1 MRTLWLFLRRYNA
14 FFWFILFFG
23 FSMFLV
29 VKNNTFQRASA
40 LNSSNRIIGNI
51 YAKVN
56 SWKSYLSLTETND
69 ALVKENASL
78 RAKLENYLTTDS
90 VPMLKRPTIDSSD
103 FGRYEFIIA
112 SVTNNSIHQK
122 SNYLTLNKGSLDG
135 IEKGMGVIAPNGVVG
150 IILNVTPHFSTV
162 QSLLHPDTKISVT
175 LENTDIFGS
184 LVWGNN
190 VDYRFAM
197 VKEIPNHVKV
207 KKAEKVYTSGYSAH
221 FPKGILVGAVV
232 ETGIS
237 SGDSFL
243 DLRIL
248 LSTNFSNLQHVYVV
262 KDLLA
267 KELQQVEATNQ
278 DNG

>member
-1 MRTLWLFLRRYNA
+1 MKSLWLFLRRYNA

-29 VKNNTFQRASA
+29 VTNNTFQRASA
-40 LNSSNRIIGNI
+40 LNSSNSFIGNI
-51 YAKVN
+51 YEKIN

-69 ALVKENASL
+69 GLVKENANL

-90 VPMLKRPTIDSSD
+90 VKMLQPAIDSSD
-103 FGRYEFIIA
+103 FGRYEFITA
-112 SVTNNSIHQK
+112 SVINNSIHRK
-122 SNYLTLNKGSLDG
+122 SNYLTLSKGSLDG
-135 IEKGMGVIAPNGVVG
+135 IEKGMGVLAPNGVVG
-150 IILNVTPHFSTV
+150 IVLNVTPHFSTV

-175 LENTDIFGS
+175 LDHSDVFGS

-207 KKAEKVYTSGYSAH
+207 KTAEKVFTSDYSGH

-248 LSTNFSNLQHVYVV
+248 LSTNFSNLDHVYVV
-262 KDLLA
+262 KDRLA
-267 KELQQVEATNQ
+267 KELKQLEETNQ

>member
-1 MRTLWLFLRRYNA
+1 MRNLWLFLTRYNA

-23 FSMFLV
+23 FSLFLV
-29 VKNNTFQRASA
+29 VKNNSFQRSSA
-40 LNSSNRIIGNI
+40 LNSSNRVIGNI
-51 YAKVN
+51 YQKVN
-56 SWKSYLSLTETND
+56 SWKSYLSLTEVNQ
-69 ALVKENASL
+69 ALVKENANL
-78 RAKLENYLTTDS
+78 RSRLENYVSTDS
-90 VPMLKRPTIDSSD
+90 VKNATLPKIDSSD
-103 FGRYEFIIA
+103 FGRYEFITA
-112 SVTNNSIHQK
+112 RVTNNSIHQK

-150 IILNVTPHFSTV
+150 IILNVSPHFSTV

-175 LENTDIFGS
+175 LGNTDVFGS

-190 VDYRFAM
+190 VDYRFAT

-207 KKAEKVYTSGYSAH
+207 KTAEKLYTSGYSEH

-232 ETGIS
+232 KSGIA

-262 KDLLA
+262 KDLLG
-267 KELQQVEATNQ
+267 KELKQLEETNQ

>member
-1 MRTLWLFLRRYNA
+1 MRNLWLFLRRYNA

-29 VKNNTFQRASA
+29 VTNNSFQRASA
-40 LNSSNRIIGNI
+40 LNSSNSVIGHI
-51 YAKVN
+51 YEKVN

-69 ALVKENASL
+69 QLVKENASL
-78 RAKLENYLTTDS
+78 RTQLENYLTTDTVAMAKS
-90 VPMLKRPTIDSSD
+90 PVIDSSE

-122 SNYLTLNKGSLDG
+122 SNYLTLNKGSLAG
-135 IEKGMGVIAPNGVVG
+135 IEKGMGVLAPNGVVG
-150 IILNVTPHFSTV
+150 IVLNVTPHFSTV

-175 LENTDIFGS
+175 LANTDVFGS
-184 LVWGNN
+184 LVWGSN

-207 KKAEKVYTSGYSAH
+207 KTAEKVYTSGYSGH

-248 LSTNFSNLQHVYVV
+248 LSTNFSNLHHVYVV
-262 KDLLA
+262 KDLFS
-267 KELQQVEATNQ
+267 KELKQLEETNQ

>member
-1 MRTLWLFLRRYNA
+1 MRNLWLFLRRYNA

-23 FSMFLV
+23 FSVFLV
-29 VKNNTFQRASA
+29 VTNNTFQRASA
-40 LNSSNRIIGNI
+40 LNSSNHIIGHI
-51 YAKVN
+51 YEKVN

-69 ALVKENASL
+69 QLVKENVSL
-78 RAKLENYLTTDS
+78 RTQLENYLTTDTVAMAKS
-90 VPMLKRPTIDSSD
+90 PVIDSSE

-122 SNYLTLNKGSLDG
+122 SNYLTINKGSLAG
-135 IEKGMGVIAPNGVVG
+135 IEKGMGVLAPNGVVG
-150 IILNVTPHFSTV
+150 IVLNVTPHFSTV

-175 LENTDIFGS
+175 LANTEVFGS
-184 LVWGNN
+184 LVWGSN

-207 KKAEKVYTSGYSAH
+207 KTAEKVYTSGYSGH

-248 LSTNFSNLQHVYVV
+248 LSTNFSNLHHVYVV
-262 KDLLA
+262 KDLFA
-267 KELQQVEATNQ
+267 KELKQLEETNQ

>member
-1 MRTLWLFLRRYNA
+1 MRNLWLFLRRYNA

-29 VKNNTFQRASA
+29 VTNNTFQRASA
-40 LNSSNRIIGNI
+40 LNSSNTIIGNI
-51 YAKVN
+51 YQKVN

-69 ALVKENASL
+69 QLVKENASL
-78 RAKLENYLTTDS
+78 RTQLENYLTTDT
-90 VPMLKRPTIDSSD
+90 VPMAKRPVIDSSE

-122 SNYLTLNKGSLDG
+122 SNYLTLNKGSLAG

-150 IILNVTPHFSTV
+150 IVLNVTPHFSTV

-175 LENTDIFGS
+175 LANTDVFGS
-184 LVWGNN
+184 LVWGSN

-207 KKAEKVYTSGYSAH
+207 KTAEKVFTSGYSGH

-248 LSTNFSNLQHVYVV
+248 LSTNFSNLHHVYVV

-267 KELQQVEATNQ
+267 KELKQLEETNQ